1 MRFLPRSALLALMAT
16 LDVAI
21 YARIRP
27 VSSKALAARND
38 LPPRHLEGM
47 LQALVR
53 AGVLKSVRGPYGGY
67 ELARERR
74 RVCVGEIVRVA
85 MRADDGDGES
95 AKSPG
100 LLETVLRPMID
111 EVEEFALTRLDGVSL
126 DDLHARALAAG
137 FGEKDETH
145 GSFEI

>member
-16 LDVAI
+16 LDVAL
-21 YARIRP
+21 YARVKP
-27 VSSKALAARND
+27 VSSRALAARND
-38 LPPRHLEGM
+38 LPPRHLESM

-53 AGVLKSVRGPYGGY
+53 EGILKSVRGPYGGY

-74 RVCVGEIVRVA
+74 RLYVGEIVRAA
-85 MRADDGDGES
+85 MRADAEAES
-95 AKSPG
+95 ADEKPG
-100 LLETVLRPMID
+100 LLVKVLSPVID
-111 EVEEFALTRLDGVSL
+111 EVEEAALSKLDLLTL

-137 FGEKDETH
+137 FGQKDDPA